1 MSTDRR
7 VLTLH
12 PSLPREVV
20 NELLTAIEG
29 ALERVHARRVW
40 IDTRIGSET
49 VVMAELLDSDEQAL
63 DHELEDVV
71 GDLLGD
77 RDAVDRPA

>member
-29 ALERVHARRVW
+29 ALERVNARRIW

-63 DHELEDVV
+63 DHELEDVLD
-71 GDLLGD
+71 DLLD
-77 RDAVDRPA
+77 ESAADHRA